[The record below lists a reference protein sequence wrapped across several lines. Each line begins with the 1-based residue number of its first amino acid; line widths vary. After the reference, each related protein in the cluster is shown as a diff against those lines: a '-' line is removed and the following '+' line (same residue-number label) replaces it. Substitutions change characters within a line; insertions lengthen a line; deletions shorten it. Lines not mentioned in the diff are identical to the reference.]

1 MNILKPSKA
10 TIGIFLALFTAFAFG
25 AYPAASQAV
34 YKDGGNTIF
43 LMILTTSVRA
53 ALLTLVSL
61 TSKEK
66 LFSSKEN
73 IRTGLTGGFFQAITV
88 LGIFAAL
95 HYLPGP
101 LMIII
106 IFTHTL
112 MLLFFM
118 AWRKEIALDITTI
131 LTALCAL
138 IGLAFVLDIWHQKQ
152 ASSWIGIGFGFAAAI
167 ATVSRLYV
175 YGQQTKARN
184 PAIVGAESFL
194 CAAIFVIL
202 GMFIQTPALPATSSG
217 YLWAMI
223 ACASMGI
230 GTCSM
235 FYCIAR
241 IGSLNYSMLNKLE
254 PIFTS
259 LFSFLLIGEVLN
271 WTQYVG
277 IGLVIA
283 SLASYQYMQYQKK

>member
-1 MNILKPSKA
+1 MRNNRT

-25 AYPAASQAV
+25 AYPAASQVV

-43 LMILTTSVRA
+43 IMMLTTWVRA
-53 ALLTLVSL
+53 LFLTGLSF

-66 LFSSKEN
+66 LFSSKAN
-73 IRTGLTGGFFQAITV
+73 IRTGLAGGFFQALSV
-88 LGIFAAL
+88 AGIFAAL

-101 LMIII
+101 LVIII

-118 AWRKEIALDITTI
+118 AWRREIKLDFTTI
-131 LTALCAL
+131 ITAICAL
-138 IGLAFVLDIWHQKQ
+138 IGLAFVLDIWHQKEV
-152 ASSWIGIGFGFAAAI
+152 SNWVGIGFAFAAAI
-167 ATVSRLYV
+167 ATMSRLYV

-194 CAAIFVIL
+194 CAAMFVML
-202 GMFIQTPALPATSSG
+202 GMFVQAPTLPASFSG
-217 YLWAMI
+217 YLWAAI
-223 ACASMGI
+223 ACASLGI
-230 GTCSM
+230 GTCTM

-241 IGSLNYSMLNKLE
+241 IGSFNYSMINKLE
-254 PIFTS
+254 PVFTA

-271 WTQYVG
+271 WTQYLG
-277 IGLVIA
+277 IGLVTT
-283 SLASYQYMQYQKK
+283 SLLLYQYMSYKKNNA